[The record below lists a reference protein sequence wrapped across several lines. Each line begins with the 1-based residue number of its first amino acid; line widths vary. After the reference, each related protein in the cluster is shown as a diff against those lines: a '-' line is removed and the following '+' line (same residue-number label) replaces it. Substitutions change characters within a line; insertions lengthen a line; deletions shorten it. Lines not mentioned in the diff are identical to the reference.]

1 MDGNSVD
8 NPGKDKSASE
18 QIDEIIN
25 EVEGWKREILIK
37 IRKVI
42 SEADPRI
49 YEEVKWKKPSN
60 PAGIPVWSYNGI
72 ICFGNILKNSVRL
85 TFPKGSKIVSD
96 RGLFNSRMDSKT
108 VRAVDYFENDII
120 DEEKLTSVILQI
132 LSINELNALR
142 KK

>member
-1 MDGNSVD
+1 MDGNRVN

-85 TFPKGSKIVSD
+85 TFPKGIKIVND

-108 VRAVDYFENDII
+108 VRAVDYFENYII

-132 LSINELNALR
+132 ININELNALR

>member
-1 MDGNSVD
+1 MDKGGIN
-8 NPGKDKSASE
+8 NPEENKSASM
-18 QIDEIIN
+18 QIDKIIK
-25 EVEGWKREILIK
+25 EERTWKGEILIK

-42 SEADPRI
+42 NETDPRI

-85 TFPKGSKIVSD
+85 TFPKGVKVLED
-96 RGLFNSRMDSKT
+96 GGLFNSRMDSKT

-120 DEEKLTSVILQI
+120 DEKKLTSVILQI
-132 LSINELNALR
+132 IDMNGKNAL
-142 KK
+142 KKK